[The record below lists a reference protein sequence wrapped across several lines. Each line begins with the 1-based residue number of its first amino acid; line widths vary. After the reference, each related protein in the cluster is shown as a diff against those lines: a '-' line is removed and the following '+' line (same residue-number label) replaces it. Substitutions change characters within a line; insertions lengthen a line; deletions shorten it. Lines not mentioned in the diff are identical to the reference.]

1 MPPLVQNPMIYP
13 GVLPQPISPVR
24 PAGSSKAARPTKTY
38 TLSEKV
44 SIGSQSVRSNQK
56 FLIFIFQE
64 KELKEK
70 WEAESALKASKK
82 ASQKEKEEYMLKI
95 RGPIAYMI
103 IGVLLMVTVITI
115 LIKIIYFKKRQIRK
129 TEKDIQKKLSDDNTV
144 HQFNS

>member
-1 MPPLVQNPMIYP
+1 
-13 GVLPQPISPVR
+13 
-24 PAGSSKAARPTKTY
+24 
-38 TLSEKV
+38 
-44 SIGSQSVRSNQK
+44 
-56 FLIFIFQE
+56 
-64 KELKEK
+64 
-70 WEAESALKASKK
+70 
-82 ASQKEKEEYMLKI
+82 MLKI